1 MSPWVFF
8 LFTLNLVPIV
18 FRNSWK
24 KVGQPCRRSILW
36 SLNSLI
42 SIALVRIPRCW
53 RFLFFSSRAII
64 DAVSFQKR
72 ALVTLHT
79 MWKDTQFRY
88 IAKISFF
95 FIFNRRK
102 KRGERAKSRGNKRQ
116 ETFGSTFFRERER
129 EQPCNL
135 MRFIQYL
142 RSKLIFS
149 EARS

>member
-95 FIFNRRK
+95 LFLIEGKKGGRGRRVGGTNDK
-102 KRGERAKSRGNKRQ
+102 KRSAQLFFERK
-116 ETFGSTFFRERER
+116 R